1 MILVIKVEIIAK
13 KDFCNPL
20 TRVSI
25 FCSVVT
31 FISCLDYKKAIY
43 CKYNAKLPVIRNKI
57 GDFFMLRK
65 RRQSQK
71 ENYIHVLQE
80 KERKTNQK
88 TDTQQYSHVRLSN
101 QRFITMLT
109 FPFLKIMKTREIN
122 TTS

>member
-1 MILVIKVEIIAK
+1 
-13 KDFCNPL
+13 
-20 TRVSI
+20 
-25 FCSVVT
+25 
-31 FISCLDYKKAIY
+31 
-43 CKYNAKLPVIRNKI
+43 
-57 GDFFMLRK
+57 MLRK

-88 TDTQQYSHVRLSN
+88 TDTQQYVHVRLSN

>member
-1 MILVIKVEIIAK
+1 
-13 KDFCNPL
+13 
-20 TRVSI
+20 
-25 FCSVVT
+25 
-31 FISCLDYKKAIY
+31 
-43 CKYNAKLPVIRNKI
+43 
-57 GDFFMLRK
+57 MLRK

-88 TDTQQYSHVRLSN
+88 TDTQQYFHVRLSN
-101 QRFITMLT
+101 QRLITMFT